1 MIEVRELIGYLSAGG
16 QVFESVEFGEESVSA
31 GVGLGRGAKMLVRGG
46 VMDLPP
52 GSIGSGKADRDV

>member
-1 MIEVRELIGYLSAGG
+1 LTGIYRLVA

-31 GVGLGRGAKMLVRGG
+31 GVGLGRGAKILVRGG
-46 VMDLPP
+46 VVDLPP